1 MKSPI
6 SLEKDEIE
14 EALEEKKPWI
24 LEKINRIE
32 EESWPPK
39 NKEFLS
45 GEKIL
50 YRGRRY
56 YTQVKQGD
64 ETNIKFGDD
73 KFLIKSENYSE
84 NKERRKEVAKELKR
98 WYRNKAKDKL
108 VRRTYDLAE
117 EVDEAPSSVEIIDYE
132 NKWGENQ
139 NGDIRLHWRLIMAP
153 QEIQDYVIAHELC
166 HLEVNDHSDL
176 FWNHLSSIIPNHQ
189 EKREWLRKNAGQL
202 TI

>member
-1 MKSPI
+1 VKSPI
-6 SLEKDEIE
+6 SLDKDDIE
-14 EALEEKKPWI
+14 EALEDKKPWI

-56 YTQVKQGD
+56 YTKVEKGD
-64 ETNIKFGDD
+64 KTKIQFEDN
-73 KFLIKSENYSE
+73 KFLIKAENYSDDE
-84 NKERRKEVAKELKR
+84 ERRKEVAKELKQ
-98 WYRNKAKDKL
+98 WYKTKAEDKL

-117 EVDEAPSSVEIIDYE
+117 EVDKDPDNVEIIDYE

-176 FWNHLSSIIPNHQ
+176 FWNYLSSIIPNYE
-189 EKREWLRKNAGQL
+189 EKRDWLRKNAGQL
-202 TI
+202 TV

>member
-84 NKERRKEVAKELKR
+84 NKE
-98 WYRNKAKDKL
+98 
-108 VRRTYDLAE
+108 
-117 EVDEAPSSVEIIDYE
+117 
-132 NKWGENQ
+132 Q
-139 NGDIRLHWRLIMAP
+139 
-153 QEIQDYVIAHELC
+153 
-166 HLEVNDHSDL
+166 
-176 FWNHLSSIIPNHQ
+176 F
-189 EKREWLRKNAGQL
+189 
-202 TI
+202 

>member
-1 MKSPI
+1 M
-6 SLEKDEIE
+6 ED
-14 EALEEKKPWI
+14 KKPWI

-32 EESWPPK
+32 EETWPPK

-56 YTQVKQGD
+56 YTEVKEGD
-64 ETNIKFGDD
+64 NTNIEFGDD
-73 KFLIKSENYSE
+73 KFLIKSENYSDDE
-84 NKERRKEVAKELKR
+84 ERRKEVAKELKK
-98 WYRNKAKDKL
+98 WYRTKAEDKL
-108 VRRTYDLAE
+108 KERTFDLAE
-117 EVDEAPSSVEIIDYE
+117 EVDKDPDNVEIIDYE
-132 NKWGENQ
+132 NKWGENK

-153 QEIQDYVIAHELC
+153 QEVQDYVIAHELC
-166 HLEVNDHSDL
+166 HLEINDHSDL
-176 FWNHLSSIIPNHQ
+176 FWNHLSSIIPKYQ

>member
-56 YTQVKQGD
+56 YTQVKLPPGLD
-64 ETNIKFGDD
+64 RRSGPKH
-73 KFLIKSENYSE
+73 FLHYTVSY
-84 NKERRKEVAKELKR
+84 L
-98 WYRNKAKDKL
+98 W
-108 VRRTYDLAE
+108 
-117 EVDEAPSSVEIIDYE
+117 
-132 NKWGENQ
+132 
-139 NGDIRLHWRLIMAP
+139 
-153 QEIQDYVIAHELC
+153 
-166 HLEVNDHSDL
+166 
-176 FWNHLSSIIPNHQ
+176 
-189 EKREWLRKNAGQL
+189 
-202 TI
+202 

>member
-1 MKSPI
+1 M
-6 SLEKDEIE
+6 SLDKDEIE
-14 EALEEKKPWI
+14 EALEDKKPWI

-56 YTQVKQGD
+56 YTEVKKG
-64 ETNIKFGDD
+64 EGTEIEFGDD
-73 KFLIKSENYSE
+73 KFLIKSANYSDDE
-84 NKERRKEVAKELKR
+84 ERRKEVAKELKQ
-98 WYRNKAKDKL
+98 WYRTKAEDKL
-108 VRRTYDLAE
+108 TKRTYELAE
-117 EVDEAPSSVEIIDYE
+117 EVDKEPSSVEIIDYE

-166 HLEVNDHSDL
+166 HLEINDHSDL
-176 FWNHLSSIIPNHQ
+176 FWNHLSSIIPNYQ